1 MEVIKNFTL
10 YQTELILKDLHS
22 TSKQEIY
29 IEENYI
35 VPEFAG
41 KPSPSPP
48 EAGPVS
54 HHAAIKVYGTV
65 PAM

>member
-1 MEVIKNFTL
+1 MKKIKVL
-10 YQTELILKDLHS
+10 HLELS
-22 TSKQEIY
+22 
-29 IEENYI
+29 ENTGGI

-65 PAM
+65 PSM